1 MCFRRRTARSHSSWT
16 STSRHTDHCRGLG
29 VESEAREAHRLRRAE
44 TGDLYQAGRHP
55 AAAERPDRRVSVGEH
70 RMVATDQ
77 KVTAKGEFEAARD
90 GRTVDGPYQRLGDPA
105 KAVDERANRAPVGV
119 WRREDLQ
126 VQS

>member
-1 MCFRRRTARSHSSWT
+1 
-16 STSRHTDHCRGLG
+16 
-29 VESEAREAHRLRRAE
+29 
-44 TGDLYQAGRHP
+44 
-55 AAAERPDRRVSVGEH
+55 
-70 RMVATDQ
+70 MVATDQ